1 MASKVLNKTV
11 YELLTHAISTGDLVN
26 LIKEIAC
33 NGDPELV
40 RFIPM
45 LSIIASEHCRQLI
58 TDLNLIE
65 INSNNEGA

>member
-1 MASKVLNKTV
+1 MRNPQV

-26 LIKEIAC
+26 LIKGIAC

-45 LSIIASEHCRQLI
+45 LSIIASEHCEQLI